1 MGSPLHNRVTAALSI
16 ALIVIGAAILVS
28 TIARGGG
35 PAAYGVIVGFCFMAA
50 GGARLWLVLK
60 GPGRDG

>member
-1 MGSPLHNRVTAALSI
+1 VGGPLHNSVTAALSI
-16 ALIVIGAAILVS
+16 VLIAIGVAIVIS
-28 TIARGGG
+28 TVARGGG